1 MELSIGE
8 SLLGSMCDFAVEQHP
23 HEIILLLRGK
33 VGREAI
39 AIDDFLVPPMAVSGV
54 RFAEFPL
61 HVLPIDFSIVGTAHS
76 HPSGALSPSVGD
88 LNNFYSRVMMIMAH
102 PYTIANVAAFNARG
116 ERISIRVSH

>member
-1 MELSIGE
+1 
-8 SLLGSMCDFAVEQHP
+8 MCDFAAEQHP

-33 VGREAI
+33 VGRDAI
-39 AIDDFLVPPMAVSGV
+39 AIDDFLLPPMAVSGA

-76 HPSGALSPSVGD
+76 HPSGVLSPSVGD
-88 LNNFYSRVMMIMAH
+88 LNNFYSRVMMIMAN
-102 PYTIANVAAFNARG
+102 PYMIANVAAFNAKG